1 MVIIFF
7 YEMLANTS
15 RIKLWSIEPALTP
28 SLSQWLLLGG
38 GDSKLAPK
46 GLNPMLDFFLGVF
59 FPIDVGDIVLSI
71 FCLGDVGS
79 ATMSLAPTQ

>member
-1 MVIIFF
+1 
-7 YEMLANTS
+7 
-15 RIKLWSIEPALTP
+15 
-28 SLSQWLLLGG
+28 LGG